1 MTLNSILLLIRA
13 YQNGMSMSQLLEP
26 VNMTFLGKE
35 SLEMY
40 LSVQDIEMRHSWII
54 HVGLNPM
61 KGELIKE
68 GREYTDTEEKA
79 L

>member
-1 MTLNSILLLIRA
+1 
-13 YQNGMSMSQLLEP
+13 
-26 VNMTFLGKE
+26 
-35 SLEMY
+35 
-40 LSVQDIEMRHSWII
+40 MRYSWII
-54 HVGLNPM
+54 HVGLNLM